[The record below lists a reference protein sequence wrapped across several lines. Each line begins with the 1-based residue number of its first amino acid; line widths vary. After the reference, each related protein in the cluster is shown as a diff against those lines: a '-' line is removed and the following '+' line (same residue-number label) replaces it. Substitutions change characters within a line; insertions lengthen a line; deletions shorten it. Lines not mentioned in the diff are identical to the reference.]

1 VAVSVIEIESTE
13 IAEPHHSILINSLD
27 AISCAM
33 VDENV
38 HVVAF
43 TESILR

>member
-1 VAVSVIEIESTE
+1 MAVSVIGIESTD
-13 IAEPHHSILINSLD
+13 IAEPHNSILINSLD
-27 AISCAM
+27 AISCTM

-43 TESILR
+43 TETILR